1 MAKGKKKFYIKAPH
15 GQKIEKTYKKATVSV
30 ELKWSPGFASAM
42 EGKFSRK
49 QSFVDSECVRRM
61 NPETPRRTGI
71 LVKSATLGTVI
82 GSGEINQITP
92 YARRQYYEHKTKS
105 KWFERMKNQHKDS
118 ILKGAEKIE

>member
-1 MAKGKKKFYIKAPH
+1 MAKGKRKFYIKAPH
-15 GQKIEKTYKKATVSV
+15 GQKIETTYKKAKVSV
-30 ELKWSPGFASAM
+30 ELKWSPGFVSAM

-61 NPETPRRTGI
+61 NPETPRKTGI

-82 GSGEINQITP
+82 GSGEINQIAP
-92 YARRQYYEHKTKS
+92 YARRQYYEHKKKS